1 MPCVWLSLRRAQ
13 EIGKCTP
20 ILSPVHLEGSVIV
33 GQPRIFFVA
42 LANLGSSAVIVGAD
56 PLFGSPPSR

>member
-1 MPCVWLSLRRAQ
+1 MPCVWLSLHRAQ
-13 EIGKCTP
+13 KIEKCTP
-20 ILSPVHLEGSVIV
+20 IHLEGSVIL
-33 GQPRIFFVA
+33 GQPRFFFLA